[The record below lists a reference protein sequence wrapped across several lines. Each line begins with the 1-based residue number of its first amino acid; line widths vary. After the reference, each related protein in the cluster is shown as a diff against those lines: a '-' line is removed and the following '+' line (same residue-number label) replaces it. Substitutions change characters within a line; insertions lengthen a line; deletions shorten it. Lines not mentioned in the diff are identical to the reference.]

1 MFDRVLNT
9 PLTLPNNHQV
19 IYKYQ
24 IIYSELAGQHIRYMG
39 WRGASRTLNIEDGA
53 FCENSKRLNVLE
65 YFCKKLHLRCLTGSE
80 YNSGRNME
88 IQGSL
93 LAFYHIEFTKYHIIL
108 YFMLTIFANCLIQ
121 SYLLNKYLTK
131 SFHFLGSEY
140 KDPCLHITKFSPK
153 YHLCLY
159 FMYLK

>member
-1 MFDRVLNT
+1 M
-9 PLTLPNNHQV
+9 PLSIFAKSSILDV
-19 IYKYQ
+19 W
-24 IIYSELAGQHIRYMG
+24 L
-39 WRGASRTLNIEDGA
+39 
-53 FCENSKRLNVLE
+53 
-65 YFCKKLHLRCLTGSE
+65 GSE

-93 LAFYHIEFTKYHIIL
+93 LAFYHIKFTKYHIIL
-108 YFMLTIFANCLIQ
+108 YFKLTIFAKKLHHRCLIQ

-140 KDPCLHITKFSPK
+140 KDSCLHITKFSPK
-153 YHLCLY
+153 YHLWLY